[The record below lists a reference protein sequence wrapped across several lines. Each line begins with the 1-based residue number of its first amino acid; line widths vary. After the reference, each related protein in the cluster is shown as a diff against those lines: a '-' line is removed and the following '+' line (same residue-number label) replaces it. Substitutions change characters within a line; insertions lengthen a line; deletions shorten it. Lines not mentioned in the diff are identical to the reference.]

1 MAYAAR
7 LRRLRADINAAV
19 DIENRLGGKAQKS
32 KSDAEPTPLADL
44 LDEALDACKAERK
57 RKREDD
63 DGLVGDG
70 ELLHLTR
77 HTHNCAL
84 YPYRKFL
91 HYVPRVVNVVSL
103 AEAVPAPGSNV
114 TLPLDVR
121 TIASRCSGAFYAPS
135 RFAAVQL
142 AFSQPRSR
150 ILIFHTGHLVGT
162 GTTGPA
168 AARAAIV
175 RAQRQLAVEAGI
187 HLSIQS
193 FQIKNQVGAVSLR
206 ASLNCDAF
214 AAAHSADAHYDRASF
229 VGLAWRPPRESIC
242 CEIYSTGK
250 GNLPGSVAQRQL
262 LDSFSRMIPEL
273 LRFSSAHHLLAK
285 IPEELQRVHRQDR
298 KTTTNAPEVV
308 VNTAKSRAIARST
321 GNRQR
326 RRRRRPGPLG

>member
-44 LDEALDACKAERK
+44 LEEALDACKAERK

-77 HTHNCAL
+77 HTHNYAL

-121 TIASRCSGAFYAPS
+121 TIASRCSGAGGALS
-135 RFAAVQL
+135 LTRGLAGGRRSGATGRWRHAA
-142 AFSQPRSR
+142 A
-150 ILIFHTGHLVGT
+150 
-162 GTTGPA
+162 PA
-168 AARAAIV
+168 AAR
-175 RAQRQLAVEAGI
+175 
-187 HLSIQS
+187 
-193 FQIKNQVGAVSLR
+193 R
-206 ASLNCDAF
+206 ASVAPSSPTARDA
-214 AAAHSADAHYDRASF
+214 
-229 VGLAWRPPRESIC
+229 
-242 CEIYSTGK
+242 
-250 GNLPGSVAQRQL
+250 
-262 LDSFSRMIPEL
+262 
-273 LRFSSAHHLLAK
+273 
-285 IPEELQRVHRQDR
+285 
-298 KTTTNAPEVV
+298 
-308 VNTAKSRAIARST
+308 
-321 GNRQR
+321 
-326 RRRRRPGPLG
+326 

>member
-63 DGLVGDG
+63 DGLVGDD

-77 HTHNCAL
+77 HTHNYAL

-162 GTTGPA
+162 GTLTSA
-168 AARAAIV
+168 TDYTHLHTSARAHSH
-175 RAQRQLAVEAGI
+175 LAK
-187 HLSIQS
+187 H
-193 FQIKNQVGAVSLR
+193 
-206 ASLNCDAF
+206 
-214 AAAHSADAHYDRASF
+214 H
-229 VGLAWRPPRESIC
+229 P
-242 CEIYSTGK
+242 T
-250 GNLPGSVAQRQL
+250 LPANDPCQL
-262 LDSFSRMIPEL
+262 LRKWSR
-273 LRFSSAHHLLAK
+273 
-285 IPEELQRVHRQDR
+285 
-298 KTTTNAPEVV
+298 
-308 VNTAKSRAIARST
+308 
-321 GNRQR
+321 
-326 RRRRRPGPLG
+326 

>member
-32 KSDAEPTPLADL
+32 KSDAEPTPLDEL

-70 ELLHLTR
+70 ELHHLTR
-77 HTHNCAL
+77 HTHNYAL

-150 ILIFHTGHLVGT
+150 ILIF
-162 GTTGPA
+162 
-168 AARAAIV
+168 RAPHA
-175 RAQRQLAVEAGI
+175 
-187 HLSIQS
+187 
-193 FQIKNQVGAVSLR
+193 
-206 ASLNCDAF
+206 
-214 AAAHSADAHYDRASF
+214 
-229 VGLAWRPPRESIC
+229 
-242 CEIYSTGK
+242 
-250 GNLPGSVAQRQL
+250 LP
-262 LDSFSRMIPEL
+262 SFSVLAPPL
-273 LRFSSAHHLLAK
+273 APALTHSLPLQTPDTWLAPVRFLCTS
-285 IPEELQRVHRQDR
+285 P
-298 KTTTNAPEVV
+298 
-308 VNTAKSRAIARST
+308 
-321 GNRQR
+321 
-326 RRRRRPGPLG
+326 

>member
-32 KSDAEPTPLADL
+32 KSDAEPTPLAEL

-77 HTHNCAL
+77 HTHNYAL
-84 YPYRKFL
+84 HPYRKFL

-229 VGLAWRPPRESIC
+229 VGLAVF
-242 CEIYSTGK
+242 
-250 GNLPGSVAQRQL
+250 LL
-262 LDSFSRMIPEL
+262 LDSNSRYITHTHTHTHTQITREQWNQRDATRT
-273 LRFSSAHHLLAK
+273 LRMCTRVDWVVCGSQ
-285 IPEELQRVHRQDR
+285 LQWNLQQLQ
-298 KTTTNAPEVV
+298 K
-308 VNTAKSRAIARST
+308 
-321 GNRQR
+321 
-326 RRRRRPGPLG
+326 